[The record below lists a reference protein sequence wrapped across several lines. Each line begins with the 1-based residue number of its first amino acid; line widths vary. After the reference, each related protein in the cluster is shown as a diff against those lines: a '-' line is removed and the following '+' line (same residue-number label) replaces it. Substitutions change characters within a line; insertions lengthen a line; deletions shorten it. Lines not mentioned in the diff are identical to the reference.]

1 MRYLTNT
8 SKKHS
13 QKYNHKHSLTA
24 AALIAVIGLTG
35 CSDDDDDSP
44 APEPVTPTTP
54 VAVMQTYTVTVTNLT
69 ANQPMSPI
77 AIASHSADV
86 MLWQAGE
93 AANVALEK
101 IAEGGDAADVA
112 AIEGVNSTVSGAGIL
127 MPGMSETITVT
138 LDEADVANLTVA
150 TMLVNTNDAFTGLNS
165 YDITMLAV
173 DESVSMRGMVY
184 DAGTEANS
192 EAKGTMPG
200 PADGGEG
207 YNSERDDVDF
217 VHIHPGVITMYD
229 GLMDSVLTPSHRFD
243 NPAVAISI
251 SRTE

>member
-8 SKKHS
+8 SKKRSHP
-13 QKYNHKHSLTA
+13 YSLSA
-24 AALIAVIGLTG
+24 VALIAVIGLSG

-44 APEPVTPTTP
+44 TPAPVTPTP
-54 VAVMQTYTVTVTNLT
+54 PAVVMQTYTVTVTNLT

-77 AIASHSADV
+77 AIASHGDDV

-112 AIEGVNSTVSGAGIL
+112 AIEGITSTVNGAGIL

-138 LDEADVANLTVA
+138 LEEADVANLTVA

-165 YDITMLAV
+165 YDISMLAV
-173 DESVSMRGMVY
+173 SDSVSMRGMVY

-192 EAKGTMPG
+192 EAQGTMPG

-207 YNSERDDVDF
+207 YNAERNDVDF

-243 NPAVAISI
+243 NPAVSISI